1 MEKEKIAKKT
11 LELLLNNVKSVEH
24 LDLIDSA
31 IEDYQEEFECNL
43 NEYRARVKE
52 LKEGYWG
59 IEK

>member
-1 MEKEKIAKKT
+1 MEKEKITKKT

-31 IEDYQEEFECNL
+31 IEDYQEEFGYNL

-52 LKEGYWG
+52 LKEGFW
-59 IEK
+59 K